1 MKMSKI
7 LSLILVLV
15 MVTAC
20 FVACG
25 KEESNTPNAGSST
38 GTESSNAG
46 SESNSGSENK
56 TDASAQLA
64 GTYDITM
71 WVSELDGV
79 AALFQTGAHAPG
91 VVEFHVGIGDDGGL
105 AFEPRTA
112 AKVTDGFQRTVL
124 NMHFVRFR
132 PQGQGDIRH
141 AFIITRHYQD
151 ASR

>member
-25 KEESNTPNAGSST
+25 KDDTNTPNAGSST
-38 GTESSNAG
+38 GTESNAG
-46 SESNSGSENK
+46 KEENK

-71 WVSELDGV
+71 WVSEKEGV
-79 AALFQTGAHAPG
+79 ADQFKRCNQQCKILC
-91 VVEFHVGIGDDGGL
+91 
-105 AFEPRTA
+105 
-112 AKVTDGFQRTVL
+112 
-124 NMHFVRFR
+124 
-132 PQGQGDIRH
+132 
-141 AFIITRHYQD
+141 
-151 ASR
+151 